1 MSSAPRCSTVIITIL
16 VLGEK
21 LQIKLFNMYTR
32 FSTRVRVTRFLPEAV
47 LPPPHAFPSTSP
59 QGETLREFG
68 SDCDY
73 VIANAERIHL
83 GD

>member
-1 MSSAPRCSTVIITIL
+1 MSSAPRCSTVITTIL

-21 LQIKLFNMYTR
+21 LQIKLFNVYTR

-47 LPPPHAFPSTSP
+47 LPPHAFPSTSP
-59 QGETLREFG
+59 QGETLRKFG

>member
-1 MSSAPRCSTVIITIL
+1 MSSAPRCSTVITTIL

-21 LQIKLFNMYTR
+21 LQIKLFNVYTG
-32 FSTRVRVTRFLPEAV
+32 FSTRVRVTVSSLRLSS
-47 LPPPHAFPSTSP
+47 PPHAFPSTSP